1 MRKLKEHKLSNC
13 PVSAERRSAPFAH
26 CLIHFR
32 ERNTVM
38 HNRILSIAAW
48 SLVAAMAPIAAAQ
61 DRHGN
66 EQEHGEPQAFKMPT
80 TYKAALGEIE
90 HRLHEISELM
100 ESGKL
105 DKVHA
110 EAAVIR
116 DVAKNL
122 AKLAL
127 KKDSGV
133 PREAIRGINLT
144 AKDLAA
150 KFGPIDEAG
159 DSGNLYETK
168 KVYDAMVKLAEKLPK
183 TAPATYAEAISALR
197 HHLHEISE
205 LIESKK
211 LDHVHTEAAEVRD
224 IAKTLA
230 GLAKKD
236 SSGVQSAAIKEIKGA
251 AKDLAAQ
258 YGPMDEAGDSGN
270 LTATKKIYHEMVELV
285 ETLEKHVPQMFAC
298 PMGCEGDKTYAASGK
313 CPKCGMN
320 LKVAAAHK
328 EHDEP

>member
-1 MRKLKEHKLSNC
+1 MRNLKERKLSNG
-13 PVSAERRSAPFAH
+13 PVSAERRSAPRTR

-66 EQEHGEPQAFKMPT
+66 EQEHGEPKAFKMPT
-80 TYKAALGEIE
+80 TYKAALGVIE
-90 HRLHEISELM
+90 HRLHEIAELM

-116 DVAKNL
+116 DVAKSL

-133 PREAIRGINLT
+133 PREAIKGINLA

-159 DSGNLYETK
+159 DSGNL
-168 KVYDAMVKLAEKLPK
+168 
-183 TAPATYAEAISALR
+183 
-197 HHLHEISE
+197 
-205 LIESKK
+205 
-211 LDHVHTEAAEVRD
+211 
-224 IAKTLA
+224 
-230 GLAKKD
+230 
-236 SSGVQSAAIKEIKGA
+236 
-251 AKDLAAQ
+251 
-258 YGPMDEAGDSGN
+258 
-270 LTATKKIYHEMVELV
+270 TATKKIYQEMVELV
-285 ETLEKHVPQMFAC
+285 ATLEKHAP
-298 PMGCEGDKTYAASGK
+298 
-313 CPKCGMN
+313 
-320 LKVAAAHK
+320 
-328 EHDEP
+328 

>member
-1 MRKLKEHKLSNC
+1 MRKLKEHKLSNR
-13 PVSAERRSAPFAH
+13 PVSAERRSAPPAH
-26 CLIHFR
+26 RLIHFR

-48 SLVAAMAPIAAAQ
+48 SLVAALAPIAAAQ
-61 DRHGN
+61 HGH
-66 EQEHGEPQAFKMPT
+66 EQEHGEPKAFKMPT
-80 TYKAALGEIE
+80 TYKAALKVIK

-116 DVAKNL
+116 DVAKKL
-122 AKLAL
+122 GRLAL

-133 PREAIRGINLT
+133 PRDAIKGINLA

-168 KVYDAMVKLAEKLPK
+168 KVYDEMVTLAEKLPK
-183 TAPATYAEAISALR
+183 PAPATYAEAISALR
-197 HHLHEISE
+197 HHLHEITE

-211 LDHVHTEAAEVRD
+211 LDHIHTHAAEVRD
-224 IAKTLA
+224 IAKALA
-230 GLAKKD
+230 G
-236 SSGVQSAAIKEIKGA
+236 E
-251 AKDLAAQ
+251 
-258 YGPMDEAGDSGN
+258 
-270 LTATKKIYHEMVELV
+270 
-285 ETLEKHVPQMFAC
+285 
-298 PMGCEGDKTYAASGK
+298 
-313 CPKCGMN
+313 
-320 LKVAAAHK
+320 
-328 EHDEP
+328 